1 MKKQTLL
8 KIILILILDIILI
21 VLLSYLISWY
31 RLGLTRVYVSAYDI
45 GEREK
50 IDKLYLKT
58 ILVPKAYVSDDI
70 YLEEKDIVNKY
81 TKLNVIVPKGSLF
94 YKSLLEDFSDMK
106 DSSHFLLEENQVTYD
121 LNVRE
126 IDVNPANIL
135 KGMRC
140 DLYFTLNRQEVISDL
155 LIEDAKIIG
164 LYDLNNQ
171 QIVDNHTTLNII
183 SIAIDKEMVTYLNK
197 ALAIGEIKLIVGN
210 DLYADNKVKINLS
223 ETILKYLS

>member
-21 VLLSYLISWY
+21 GLLSYLISWY

>member
-8 KIILILILDIILI
+8 KIILIFILDIILI
-21 VLLSYLISWY
+21 GLLSYLISWY

-94 YKSLLEDFSDMK
+94 YKSFLEDFSDMK
-106 DSSHFLLEENQVTYD
+106 DSSHLLLEDNQVTYD
-121 LNVRE
+121 LYVKD

>member
-8 KIILILILDIILI
+8 KIILIFILDFILI
-21 VLLSYLISWY
+21 GLLSYLISWY

-94 YKSLLEDFSDMK
+94 YKSFLEDFSDMK
-106 DSSHFLLEENQVTYD
+106 DSSHLLLEDNQVTYD
-121 LNVRE
+121 LYVKD

>member
-21 VLLSYLISWY
+21 GLLSYLISWY

-210 DLYADNKVKINLS
+210 DLFADNKVKINLS

>member
-8 KIILILILDIILI
+8 KIILIFILDIILI
-21 VLLSYLISWY
+21 GLLSYLISWY

-94 YKSLLEDFSDMK
+94 YKSFLEDFSDMK
-106 DSSHFLLEENQVTYD
+106 DSSHFLLEDNQVTYD
-121 LNVRE
+121 LYVKD

-183 SIAIDKEMVTYLNK
+183 SIAVDKDMVTYLNK
-197 ALAIGEIKLIVGN
+197 ALAIGEIKLIIGD
-210 DLYADNKVKINLS
+210 DLYSDNEVKINLS

>member
-8 KIILILILDIILI
+8 KIILIFILDIILI
-21 VLLSYLISWY
+21 GLLSYLISWY

-50 IDKLYLKT
+50 IDKLYLNS
-58 ILVPKAYVSDDI
+58 ILVPKAYISDDI
-70 YLEEKDIVNKY
+70 YLEEKDIVDKY
-81 TKLNVIVPKGSLF
+81 TKLNVTVPKGSLF
-94 YKSLLEDFSDMK
+94 YKSFLEDFSDMK
-106 DSSHFLLEENQVTYD
+106 DSSHFLLEDNQVTYD
-121 LNVRE
+121 LYVKD

-183 SIAIDKEMVTYLNK
+183 SIAVDKDMVTYLNK
-197 ALAIGEIKLIVGN
+197 ALAIGEIKLIIGD
-210 DLYADNKVKINLS
+210 DLYSDNEVKINLS

>member
-8 KIILILILDIILI
+8 KIILIFILDIILI
-21 VLLSYLISWY
+21 GLLSYLISWY

-70 YLEEKDIVNKY
+70 YLEEKDIVDKY
-81 TKLNVIVPKGSLF
+81 TKLNVTVPKGSLF
-94 YKSLLEDFSDMK
+94 YKSFLEDFSDMK
-106 DSSHFLLEENQVTYD
+106 DSSHLLLEDNQVTYD
-121 LNVRE
+121 LYVKD

>member
-8 KIILILILDIILI
+8 KIILIFILDIILI
-21 VLLSYLISWY
+21 GLLSYLISWY

-81 TKLNVIVPKGSLF
+81 TKLNVIVPKDYLF
-94 YKSLLEDFSDMK
+94 YKSFLEDFSDMK
-106 DSSHFLLEENQVTYD
+106 DSSHLLLEDNQVTYD
-121 LNVRE
+121 LYVKD

>member
-21 VLLSYLISWY
+21 GLLSYLISWY

-183 SIAIDKEMVTYLNK
+183 SIAIDKEIVTYLNK